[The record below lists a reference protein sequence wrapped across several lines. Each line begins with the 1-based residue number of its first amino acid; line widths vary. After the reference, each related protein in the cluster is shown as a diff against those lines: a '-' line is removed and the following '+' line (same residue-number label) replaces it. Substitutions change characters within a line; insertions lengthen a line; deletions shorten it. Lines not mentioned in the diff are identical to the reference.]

1 MFLAKKQMDAK
12 FMLFCVVCGYKVIKN
27 NCRFSHAAQKTMF
40 LVKLKINLIK
50 RSTLTRRILLL

>member
-1 MFLAKKQMDAK
+1 MDAK